1 MEIPAGKEE
10 GYRQSLERLTG
21 KSVRI
26 RMRVDPSILGGVVTR
41 IGSEVYDGSLR
52 GRLQRLRERMKGE

>member
-1 MEIPAGKEE
+1 
-10 GYRQSLERLTG
+10 
-21 KSVRI
+21 
-26 RMRVDPSILGGVVTR
+26 MRVDPSILGGVVTR